1 MQNWI
6 NTGFMALAKNTT
18 RCKIW
23 PLRSN
28 QWSKV
33 DCPRQKPNNAEL
45 NLKIWW
51 NECQA
56 RCVRTSAVLKHAS
69 THQTL
74 FPMVSKT
81 GCQHNSDQP
90 WLTSLYPF
98 YLYPFCRTWDGT
110 KNLQTSYVSNYL
122 IQTNMKIYHHRYH
135 STLTL
140 LSNWHFQVSYYCEPP
155 KKVIQRFPHGATK
168 QTHRWFRWNVPT

>member
-33 DCPRQKPNNAEL
+33 DCPRQKPNSAEL

-110 KNLQTSYVSNYL
+110 KNLQTSYVSSYL
-122 IQTNMKIYHHRYH
+122 IETDIKNISSSLPFNSYFAFKLTFSGIILLWASQEGNPTFPSWCNETN
-135 STLTL
+135 S
-140 LSNWHFQVSYYCEPP
+140 
-155 KKVIQRFPHGATK
+155 
-168 QTHRWFRWNVPT
+168 

>member
-1 MQNWI
+1 MLI
-6 NTGFMALAKNTT
+6 ALAKNQIVQNLISKFVGMSAKQGVWGHQRSWNMHRPT
-18 RCKIW
+18 RRCFLW
-23 PLRSN
+23 F
-28 QWSKV
+28 
-33 DCPRQKPNNAEL
+33 QKQVAN
-45 NLKIWW
+45 II
-51 NECQA
+51 Q
-56 RCVRTSAVLKHAS
+56 TSL
-69 THQTL
+69 
-74 FPMVSKT
+74 
-81 GCQHNSDQP
+81 GP

-122 IQTNMKIYHHRYH
+122 IQTNMKIHHHRYH

-168 QTHRWFRWNVPT
+168 QTHRWFRWNFST